1 MFLKTSI
8 VSILLGGFGVLSG
21 LLVLEITSIEFAVKY
36 IDDFLVPVEGVLLSI
51 GAISFFVW
59 CVQVCKKLY
68 F

>member
-8 VSILLGGFGVLSG
+8 ISILLGGLGILSG
-21 LLVLEITSIEFAVKY
+21 LLVLETTPIEFAVKY

-51 GAISFFVW
+51 GTISFFVW
-59 CVQVCKKLY
+59 CVQICKKLY